1 MDHRQL
7 GRTALRLST
16 LGFGAFKIGRNQGI
30 KYPQP
35 YDLPSEAQVASLLQ
49 GLLDLGITYIDTA
62 PAYGLSEERL
72 GKLLPA
78 DAPVIIST
86 KVGETFEQGQSRFD
100 YCESAIRR
108 SIERSRQRLR
118 RDVLDL
124 VFVHSNG
131 QDIDILEITPV
142 VPVLQELKGRGV
154 IRAIGFSGKT
164 VEGARQSLDW
174 ADALM
179 VEYHLQDR
187 SHQPV
192 MQQAMNRGVGIV
204 VKKALAS
211 GRLEADA
218 ALRFVLQ
225 HPAVTSVVV
234 GGLDLEHL
242 RQNVA
247 ATQGQ

>member
-1 MDHRQL
+1 M
-7 GRTALRLST
+7 
-16 LGFGAFKIGRNQGI
+16 GFGAFKIGRNQGI

-35 YDLPSEAQVASLLQ
+35 YDLPSDAHVADLLQ
-49 GLLDLGITYIDTA
+49 GILSLGITYIDTA

-72 GKLLPA
+72 GNLLPA
-78 DAPVIIST
+78 RTSTSSPVIIST
-86 KVGETFEQGQSRFD
+86 KVGETFEQGSSTYD
-100 YCESAIRR
+100 YSEAAVRQ

-118 RDVLDL
+118 REVLDL
-124 VFVHSNG
+124 VFVHSDG
-131 QDIDILEITPV
+131 RDAAILQDTPV
-142 VPVLQELKGRGV
+142 ASVLQDLKAQGV

-164 VEGARQSLDW
+164 VEGARRALQW

-179 VEYHLQDR
+179 VEYHLQDTT
-187 SHQPV
+187 HDPV
-192 MQQAMNRGVGIV
+192 MREALQRGVGVV

-211 GRLEADA
+211 GRLEAGA

-234 GGLDLEHL
+234 GGLNLEHL

-247 ATQGQ
+247 AMQGQ